1 MVACHL
7 FSGHSLGFGAS
18 IKLDI
23 YSLFRRI
30 GVSDLQMSHG
40 NSSISLAIRCSGE
53 FSSMSHAQRT
63 LPHPRSQI
71 MMRIL
76 RISHSSKS
84 LLCGWVAGL
93 LLVMHGTQLCA
104 QSRNPQSEVTHET
117 ASSFRNEVMA
127 VLSRS
132 GCNLGTCHGN
142 QNGKG
147 GFKISLRGQDPETD
161 FITLTRQL
169 AGRRANTMNPDDSL
183 LLQKPAMLVPHEG
196 GRRFSPESAEYQLL
210 RNWIAAGMPND
221 HGDVPILQR
230 LEVSPE
236 MVTLHAPDQS
246 VTLKAIATF
255 TDQSQRD
262 VTHLA
267 VFESSDPSVQI
278 SSSGVVQFSASEY
291 SRRTSITVR
300 YLNQQTV
307 SRVEAV
313 PSRPEFQFR
322 APQSVNF
329 VDDLVF
335 AQLQRLKIIPA
346 DVCDDTTFL
355 RRVYLDVTGL
365 LPPSQKAKQFL
376 ASQDPNK
383 RSVLIDEL
391 LVSPE
396 YVDFQTLRWADLL
409 RVEDK
414 TLDAKG
420 VEVFTHWIK
429 DSVIIDKPLNQF
441 TAEIIAARG
450 STYTEAPSNFY
461 RALRTP
467 EERAE
472 SAAQVFLGIRLQC
485 AKCHNHPFDRWT
497 QDDYYGWTNFF
508 ARVDYKI
515 VENKRRDEND
525 KHEFNG
531 EQIVL
536 MKDKG
541 DVKNPTTGKVVS
553 PRFLGEGQ
561 SDSIE
566 GCDG

>member
-147 GFKISLRGQDPETD
+147 GFKISLRGQDPESD

-307 SRVEAV
+307 SRVE
-313 PSRPEFQFR
+313 QF
-322 APQSVNF
+322 PV
-329 VDDLVF
+329 V
-335 AQLQRLKIIPA
+335 
-346 DVCDDTTFL
+346 
-355 RRVYLDVTGL
+355 
-365 LPPSQKAKQFL
+365 
-376 ASQDPNK
+376 
-383 RSVLIDEL
+383 RS
-391 LVSPE
+391 
-396 YVDFQTLRWADLL
+396 F
-409 RVEDK
+409 
-414 TLDAKG
+414 
-420 VEVFTHWIK
+420 
-429 DSVIIDKPLNQF
+429 N
-441 TAEIIAARG
+441 
-450 STYTEAPSNFY
+450 
-461 RALRTP
+461 
-467 EERAE
+467 
-472 SAAQVFLGIRLQC
+472 
-485 AKCHNHPFDRWT
+485 
-497 QDDYYGWTNFF
+497 F
-508 ARVDYKI
+508 AR
-515 VENKRRDEND
+515 RS
-525 KHEFNG
+525 
-531 EQIVL
+531 L
-536 MKDKG
+536 
-541 DVKNPTTGKVVS
+541 
-553 PRFLGEGQ
+553 
-561 SDSIE
+561 
-566 GCDG
+566 